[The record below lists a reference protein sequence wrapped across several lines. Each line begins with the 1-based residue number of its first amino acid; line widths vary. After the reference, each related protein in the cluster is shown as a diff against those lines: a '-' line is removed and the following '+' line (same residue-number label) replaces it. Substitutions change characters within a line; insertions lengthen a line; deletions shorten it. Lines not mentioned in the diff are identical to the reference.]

1 MPLDARRLIAL
12 VAAIGVFTSPVAA
25 AANERGPTPARALP
39 RSSIAAKIR
48 GSWQTIWSS
57 SAPERLAI
65 SDSVF
70 GASLHWNS
78 GASGVEWTEVA
89 VAGTGEAW
97 RTRVIAARIDP
108 ARVRLTLDTATH
120 DGGPAW
126 TVARTPDDA
135 AIAFNAGQF
144 LQSKPWGLV
153 VLNGTTMLSAGTG
166 PLASTIWFD
175 ATGGVHLSHAG
186 QAPPTRATFAFQ
198 SYPTLVANGE
208 TPAPLRQA
216 GLGIDVAHRDAR
228 AAVGVDRAGRVIIV
242 MTRFDAL
249 GEIFGSVPFGLTTP
263 EMAGLMLA
271 FGAQDAVMLDG
282 GISAQMLIRDADGS
296 AHRWPGMRSVPLAVI
311 GRAISK

>member
-1 MPLDARRLIAL
+1 MPIDARRFIVV

-25 AANERGPTPARALP
+25 VANDRGPTPARALP

-48 GSWQTIWSS
+48 GTWQTLWNS

-65 SDSVF
+65 SASVF
-70 GASLHWNS
+70 DASLHWNA

-108 ARVRLTLDTATH
+108 TRVRLTLDTATH

-126 TVARTPDDA
+126 TIARAPEDA

-153 VLNGTTMLSAGTG
+153 VLNSTTMLSAGAG
-166 PLASTIWFD
+166 PLASTVWFD
-175 ATGGVHLSHAG
+175 AAGSVHLSHGTESA
-186 QAPPTRATFAFQ
+186 PTRATFAFQ

-208 TPAPLRQA
+208 TPAPLRQT
-216 GLGIDVAHRDAR
+216 GLGIDVGHRDAR
-228 AAVGVDRAGRVIIV
+228 AAIGVDRAGRVVIV
-242 MTRFDAL
+242 ITRFDAL
-249 GEIFGSVPFGLTTP
+249 GEIFGSMPFGLTSP

-282 GISAQMLIRDADGS
+282 GISAQMLVRGADGS
-296 AHRWPGMRSVPLAVI
+296 THRWTGMRSVPLAVI
-311 GRAISK
+311 GRSISK